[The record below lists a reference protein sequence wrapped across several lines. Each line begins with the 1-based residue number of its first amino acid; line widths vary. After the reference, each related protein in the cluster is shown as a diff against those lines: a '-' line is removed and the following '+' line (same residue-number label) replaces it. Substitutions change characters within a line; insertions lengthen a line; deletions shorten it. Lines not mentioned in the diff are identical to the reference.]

1 MRASSLPGRG
11 RREACDCRTPPPA
24 FESTEVYM
32 PRQQLSSRQRILLR
46 IIVVGVIILLL
57 ALLGLL
63 GRNPA
68 ILHSVST

>member
-1 MRASSLPGRG
+1 MTPPTEL
-11 RREACDCRTPPPA
+11 ACDCRTPPPA

-46 IIVVGVIILLL
+46 IIVLGVIILLL
-57 ALLGLL
+57 AVFGLL
-63 GRNPA
+63 GRTG